1 LNRSG
6 QNDNGEV
13 KDDVRA
19 SFGPVADRYARSL
32 FHADPARLDE
42 VLELAQPRAGEVA
55 LDAATG
61 TGNTA
66 LALAPYLVS
75 VVGLDLTPQMLAEA
89 GRQAEARG
97 VANARWVRGDACRL
111 PFAGATFD
119 LYTVRAAPHH
129 FHDLDAALAEVVRVL
144 RPGGRACFVDCSPP
158 EAARDHLHGVE
169 TGRDPSHVRSLT
181 LEEWTSRLEAAG
193 LAVETARRRELDWD
207 FEAWMGNMAVPQE
220 RSEQL
225 AELLEA
231 APGSARDQLRP
242 ERRQGRLYHRY
253 WHALIRARRP
263 AAVPAAG
270 SRGRRT

>member
-13 KDDVRA
+13 KDDVQA

-32 FHADPARLDE
+32 FHADPVRLDE
-42 VLELAQPRAGEVA
+42 VVELAQPRAGEVA
-55 LDAATG
+55 LDVATG

-66 LALAPYLVS
+66 LALAPHVGS

-89 GRQAEARG
+89 GREAEARG
-97 VANARWVRGDACRL
+97 VVNVRWVRGDACRL
-111 PFAGATFD
+111 PFGDGTFD

-129 FHDLDAALAEVVRVL
+129 FHDLDAALAEAMRVL

-169 TGRDPSHVRSLT
+169 KGRDPSHIRSLT
-181 LEEWTSRLEAAG
+181 LDEWTGRLEAAG
-193 LAVETARRRELDWD
+193 LAVDAARRRELDWD
-207 FEAWMGNMAVPQE
+207 FEAWMGNMAVPPEQ
-220 RSEQL
+220 SEKL
-225 AELLEA
+225 AELVEA
-231 APGSARDQLRP
+231 ASGTARDQLQP

-263 AAVPAAG
+263 GAVTAAG